1 MGENLPSQLPVV
13 PTSKNE
19 SENLTNEVPHIP
31 IIAVTGTNGKT
42 TTTRLVAYIMKQAG
56 FKVGFTCSDGIYI
69 EGVQVQKGDCSGPV
83 SAAVVLKNSNIDF
96 AVLECARGGI
106 LRAGLAFD
114 HCEAA
119 IITNVAE
126 DHLDLKGVNTLQ
138 QLADVKA
145 IVALAVKP
153 EGYAILNADDDL
165 TYAIHEKLSCNLAY
179 FSHAPDNP
187 RIVAHYAM
195 GGIAIVPEN
204 GCLTILCG
212 AEKIS
217 VATLANIPI
226 TFNGKADF
234 NIANAMAAVLA
245 TYVAGVNIEDIRTA
259 LRHFEP
265 SVALTPGRM
274 NLFHFRN
281 FSVIVDFAH
290 NPHGMKAISKLVAS
304 FDATVKIGII
314 AGTGDRRDDDI
325 MHLAEEAAS
334 IFDEL
339 IIRQDI
345 SLRGRLGHEII
356 DLVRKGIHNIDPT
369 KKTTVI
375 EQERDAIDYAF
386 NNAPKGSL
394 IFITSDRILNTVDY
408 IEELLEKEEAL
419 PNGA

>member
-1 MGENLPSQLPVV
+1 MGENLRGNGRVGLQTNIN
-13 PTSKNE
+13 PTN
-19 SENLTNEVPHIP
+19 TARHTP

-42 TTTRLVAYIMKQAG
+42 TTTRLVAYIVNQAG

-69 EGVQVQKGDCSGPV
+69 QGKLVEEGDCSGPL
-83 SAAVVLKNSNIDF
+83 SAASVLKNENIDF

-114 HCEAA
+114 QCDVA

-126 DHLDLKGVNTLQ
+126 DHLDLKGINTVQ
-138 QLADVKA
+138 QLAEVKA
-145 IVALAVKP
+145 LVALAVNP
-153 EGYAILNADDDL
+153 DGYAVLNADDDL
-165 TYAIHEKLSCNLAY
+165 VYAIHEKLSCKLAY
-179 FSHAPDNP
+179 FSHNP
-187 RIVAHYAM
+187 ENLRIAAHCAN

-204 GCLTILCG
+204 GCLTILSG
-212 AEKIS
+212 ADKITVEQLS
-217 VATLANIPI
+217 NIPI

-245 TYVAGVNIEDIRTA
+245 TYLVGVNMEDIRTA

-274 NLFHFRN
+274 NFFQFRN

-304 FDATVKIGII
+304 FDATIRIAII
-314 AGTGDRRDDDI
+314 AGTGDRRDEDI
-325 MHLAEEAAS
+325 IHLAEEAAT

-339 IIRQDI
+339 IIRQDV
-345 SLRGRLGHEII
+345 SLRGRPGQEII
-356 DLVRKGIHNIDPT
+356 DLVLTGIHNVDPS

-375 EQERDAIDYAF
+375 EQESEAIDFAF
-386 NNAPKGSL
+386 KNAPKGSL
-394 IFITSDRILNTVDY
+394 IFITSDMILNAVSYVQQLKD
-408 IEELLEKEEAL
+408 KEETL
-419 PNGA
+419 S